1 MGKIVKSSEYK
12 QKVDLKTKVDLEERS
27 NFFEVSEPSGVI
39 SKDVLDAQGKAR
51 GILEEA
57 KEGARKIKNDARELL
72 GQVQE
77 EMERSRKQ
85 GDQRGYQEGLAR
97 ALEYL
102 NKLYSLREKMF
113 EDIEPQMVKL
123 AFSIAEKIVGQQIQE
138 NDMAILGIVKQ
149 ALDSAI
155 GYKILVK
162 LNPADYVKIKT
173 QETQLLAKVESGRI
187 ISFKEDESVKAG
199 GCVVESEVG
208 AIDAQLDTQL
218 NAIKKALGL

>member
-12 QKVDLKTKVDLEERS
+12 QKVDLKTKVDFEERS
-27 NFFEVSEPSGVI
+27 NFFDISEPSGVI
-39 SKDVLDAQGKAR
+39 SKDVLDSQGKAR
-51 GILEEA
+51 LILEEA
-57 KEGARKIKNDARELL
+57 KEEAKKIKNEAREIL

-113 EDIEPQMVKL
+113 EDIEPQVVKL
-123 AFSIAEKIVGQQIQE
+123 SFSIAEKIVGQQIKE

-149 ALDSAI
+149 ALDAAI

-162 LNPADYVKIKT
+162 VNPVDYDKIKS
-173 QETQLLAKVESGRI
+173 QEAQLLAKVEAGRV
-187 ISFKEDESVKAG
+187 ISFKEDESVATG
-199 GCVVESEVG
+199 GCIVESEVG
-208 AIDAQLDTQL
+208 AIDAQLETQL

>member
-12 QKVDLKTKVDLEERS
+12 QRIDLKTKVDLEERA
-27 NFFEVSEPSGVI
+27 NFFDVSEPSGVI
-39 SKDVLDAQGKAR
+39 SKDVLDAQGKVR
-51 GILEEA
+51 LILEEA
-57 KEGARKIKNDARELL
+57 REEAKKIKSEARETLA
-72 GQVQE
+72 QVQE

-85 GDQRGYQEGLAR
+85 GDQRGYQEGMAR

-102 NKLYSLREKMF
+102 NKLYALRDKMF
-113 EDIEPQMVKL
+113 EDIEPQVVKL
-123 AFSIAEKIVGQQIQE
+123 SFSIAEKILGQQIQE
-138 NDMAILGIVKQ
+138 NDKTILGIVKQ

-162 LNPADYVKIKT
+162 LNPADYTQIKS
-173 QETQLLAKVESGRI
+173 QESLLLAKVEPSRT
-187 ISFKEDESVKAG
+187 ISFREDESVKPG
-199 GCVVESEVG
+199 GCIVESEIG

>member
-12 QKVDLKTKVDLEERS
+12 QKVDLKTKVEFEERG

-51 GILEEA
+51 AILEEA
-57 KEGARKIKNDARELL
+57 RAEANKIKKEAKEILEQVND
-72 GQVQE
+72 
-77 EMERSRKQ
+77 EMEKSRRE
-85 GDQRGYQEGLAR
+85 GDARGYQEGLAR

-102 NKLYSLREKMF
+102 HKLYSLREKMF
-113 EDIEPQMVKL
+113 EDIEPQVVKL
-123 AFSIAEKIVGQQIQE
+123 SFSIAEKIVGQEIRE

-155 GYKILVK
+155 GYKILVR
-162 LNPADYVKIKT
+162 LNPVDYLKIKS
-173 QETQLLAKVESGRI
+173 QEKSLLSKVEAGRTV
-187 ISFKEDESVKAG
+187 SFKEDESVKIG
-199 GCVVESEVG
+199 GCVVESEIG

-218 NAIKKALGL
+218 SAIKKALGL

>member
-12 QKVDLKTKVDLEERS
+12 QRVDLKTKVDLEERS
-27 NFFEVSEPSGVI
+27 NFFDVSEPSGII

-51 GILEEA
+51 VILGEAKEEA
-57 KEGARKIKNDARELL
+57 KKIKNEAREILN
-72 GQVQE
+72 QVQE
-77 EMERSRKQ
+77 EMERSRKE

-97 ALEYL
+97 VLEYL
-102 NKLYSLREKMF
+102 NKLYALREKMF
-113 EDIEPQMVKL
+113 EDIEPQVVKL
-123 AFSIAEKIVGQQIQE
+123 SFSIAEKIVGQQIQE

-149 ALDSAI
+149 ALDAAI

-162 LNPADYVKIKT
+162 LNPIDYAKIKT
-173 QETQLLAKVESGRI
+173 QEKQLLAKVEPSRAV
-187 ISFKEDESVKAG
+187 SFKEDESVKVG